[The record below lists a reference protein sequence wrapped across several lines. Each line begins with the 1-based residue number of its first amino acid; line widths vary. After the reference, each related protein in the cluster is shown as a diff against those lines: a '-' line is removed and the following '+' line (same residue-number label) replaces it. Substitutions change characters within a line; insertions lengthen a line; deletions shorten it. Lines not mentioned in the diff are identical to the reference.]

1 MNTSVSCSCKL
12 ALLIGILPAI
22 MATADEP
29 GAQRS
34 AVLDPTD
41 RFSEVVFGVI
51 MAMTSTGTVSVA
63 NAGQQDIRDLLYAA
77 VGCNL
82 AWGIVDA
89 VMYVITSVADRGW
102 AYRMVRAIG
111 GTKDADAGRR
121 IVAENL
127 PGGLADVLPTSVL
140 EGIRSAIADGAGN
153 APRPRVTRGDLAGAL
168 GVFALVVLGTLP
180 VTLPFAFLSD
190 VTLALRVSQG
200 IGLAMLFLNGSA
212 LGHYAGFGTWRSGFA
227 MLAIGVALVSLVIA
241 LGG

>member
-1 MNTSVSCSCKL
+1 
-12 ALLIGILPAI
+12 

-41 RFSEVVFGVI
+41 RFSEVVFGVV
-51 MAMTSTGTVSVA
+51 MAMTFTGTVSVA
-63 NAGQQDIRDLLYAA
+63 GAGEQDIRQLLYAA

-89 VMYVITSVADRGW
+89 VMYVITSVAGRGW
-102 AYRMVRAIG
+102 AYRLVRAIG
-111 GTKDADAGRR
+111 AKDADAGRR

-140 EGIRSAIADGAGN
+140 EGVRIAIADRARN

-168 GVFALVVLGTLP
+168 GVFSLVVLATLP
-180 VTLPFAFLSD
+180 LTLPFVFLSD
-190 VTLALRVSQG
+190 VDLALHLSQG
-200 IGLAMLFLNGSA
+200 IGLTILFLSGSA
-212 LGHYAGFGTWRSGFA
+212 LGHYAGFGTWRSGFV

>member
-1 MNTSVSCSCKL
+1 M
-12 ALLIGILPAI
+12 AI
-22 MATADEP
+22 VDEP
-29 GAQRS
+29 GSQRGP
-34 AVLDPTD
+34 VLDPTD
-41 RFSEVVFGVI
+41 RFSEVVFGVV
-51 MAMTSTGTVSVA
+51 MAMTFTGTVSVA
-63 NAGQQDIRDLLYAA
+63 SAGEQDIRELLYAA

-89 VMYVITSVADRGW
+89 VMYVITTVADRGST
-102 AYRMVRAIG
+102 YRLVSAIG
-111 GTKDADAGRR
+111 GAKDADAGRR

-200 IGLAMLFLNGSA
+200 IGLAMLFLSGSA